1 MRPGDRVVKLLSA
14 GGLETASLH
23 EVTAVCKRRGLL
35 SIDPAVKTAR
45 SIEPDGV
52 QTYRLV
58 DGRANACYLPGCS
71 TRIVPLEE

>member
-1 MRPGDRVVKLLSA
+1 MMVAKLHLTSLLGAASAALLPSVRLGDL
-14 GGLETASLH
+14 
-23 EVTAVCKRRGLL
+23 
-35 SIDPAVKTAR
+35 
-45 SIEPDGV
+45 DGV